1 MARAWMLALLA
12 VLAAGAVAEAD
23 EWSRARISTLPDEA
37 FAVIEA
43 ASDGHRVRHLPHHDA
58 SGAVDLPHL
67 RAARSRL
74 GQVKWLDPAN
84 ADGAREHLDRHW
96 RELQPSSR

>member
-1 MARAWMLALLA
+1 MAGARMLALLA
-12 VLAAGAVAEAD
+12 VLSVSAVAEAD
-23 EWSRARISTLPDEA
+23 EWSRGRISALPDEA
-37 FAVIEA
+37 FAVIET
-43 ASDGHRVRHLPHHDA
+43 ASDGHPVRHLPHHDA

-74 GQVKWLDPAN
+74 GQVRWLDPAN
-84 ADGAREHLDRHW
+84 AGAAREHLDRHW